1 MKRLKVKLNTA
12 KEIALF
18 VNVCVHYD
26 CDITCRCGRYD
37 IDAKSIVGMV
47 NFIGKEIEV
56 LINCDDERVIDLFVD
71 EINLWIVER

>member
-1 MKRLKVKLNTA
+1 MKKLKVKLNTA

-26 CDITCRCGRYD
+26 CDITCRYGRYD

-56 LINCDDERVIDLFVD
+56 SFNCDDSRVVDLFVD
-71 EINLWIVER
+71 EISLWIVYR

>member
-1 MKRLKVKLNTA
+1 MKKLKVKLNTA

-26 CDITCRCGRYD
+26 CDITCRYGRYD
-37 IDAKSIVGMV
+37 IDAKSIGMV

-56 LINCDDERVIDLFVD
+56 LFNCDDERVVDLFTD
-71 EINLWIVER
+71 EIGLWIVE